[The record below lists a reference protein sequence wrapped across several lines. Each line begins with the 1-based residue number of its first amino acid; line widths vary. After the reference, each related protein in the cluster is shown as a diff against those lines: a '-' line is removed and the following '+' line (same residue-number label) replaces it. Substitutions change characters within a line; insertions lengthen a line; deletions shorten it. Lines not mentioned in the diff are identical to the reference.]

1 MVVDVAGVKVGF
13 GVLAFKELCC
23 SKLVDFARFD
33 FGVLD
38 SEELCCSKRVDFAR
52 FGFGVLDSEELYG
65 WNREDCL
72 GHCEDLCP

>member
-13 GVLAFKELCC
+13 GVLAF
-23 SKLVDFARFD
+23 
-33 FGVLD
+33 
-38 SEELCCSKRVDFAR
+38 EELCCSKRVDFTRFGFGVLAFEELCR
-52 FGFGVLDSEELYG
+52 SKHLDFAGFGFGVLDSEELYE

>member
-13 GVLAFKELCC
+13 GVLAF
-23 SKLVDFARFD
+23 
-33 FGVLD
+33 
-38 SEELCCSKRVDFAR
+38 EELCCSKRVDFAR

-72 GHCEDLCP
+72 GHCEDFCP